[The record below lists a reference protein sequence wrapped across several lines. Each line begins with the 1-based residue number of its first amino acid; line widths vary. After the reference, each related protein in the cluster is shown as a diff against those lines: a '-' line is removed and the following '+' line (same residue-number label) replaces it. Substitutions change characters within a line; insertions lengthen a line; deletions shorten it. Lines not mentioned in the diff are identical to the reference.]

1 MEDYFN
7 TMNNLDLSSLYE
19 EKDVYDIYYRTNV
32 NKIYIQFFYV
42 NNNNEIE
49 YKKKIYYSLKEENK
63 ISQEEIVQILTKYRF
78 YKNKKYKLTKIL
90 KYNLSLK
97 ENEIEK
103 FLRLPNI
110 SFLKSIEHKEDIHF
124 EPTIKYFQELNE
136 IIILLNKEE
145 TNNTTKKV
153 YFNKTKYLV

>member
-19 EKDVYDIYYRTNV
+19 EKDVYNNYYRTNV

-78 YKNKKYKLTKIL
+78 HKNKKYKLTKIL
-90 KYNLSLK
+90 KYNLTLK

-103 FLRLPNI
+103 FLSLPNI
-110 SFLKSIEHKEDIHF
+110 SVL
-124 EPTIKYFQELNE
+124 
-136 IIILLNKEE
+136 
-145 TNNTTKKV
+145 
-153 YFNKTKYLV
+153 

>member
-19 EKDVYDIYYRTNV
+19 EKDVYNNYYRTNV

-42 NNNNEIE
+42 NNNEIE
-49 YKKKIYYSLKEENK
+49 YKKKIYFLLQEENK
-63 ISQEEIVQILTKYRF
+63 ISQEEIFKLLTKYRF
-78 YKNKKYKLTKIL
+78 YKNKKYKLNKIL

-110 SFLKSIEHKEDIHF
+110 SFLKSIEHKEDIYF

-136 IIILLNKEE
+136 LIIILNKDE

-153 YFNKTKYLV
+153 YFNKIKYLG

>member
-19 EKDVYDIYYRTNV
+19 EKDVYNNYYRTNV

-42 NNNNEIE
+42 NNNEIE
-49 YKKKIYYSLKEENK
+49 YKKKIYFLLQEENK
-63 ISQEEIVQILTKYRF
+63 ISQEEIIKILIKYRF
-78 YKNKKYKLTKIL
+78 YKNRKYKLNKIL

-110 SFLKSIEHKEDIHF
+110 S
-124 EPTIKYFQELNE
+124 
-136 IIILLNKEE
+136 ILE
-145 TNNTTKKV
+145 TFIYISLFV
-153 YFNKTKYLV
+153 GYV

>member
-1 MEDYFN
+1 MDDYFN

-19 EKDVYDIYYRTNV
+19 EKDVYNNYYRTNV

-42 NNNNEIE
+42 NNNEIE
-49 YKKKIYYSLKEENK
+49 YKKKIYYLLQEENK
-63 ISQEEIVQILTKYRF
+63 ISQEEIFKLLTKYRF
-78 YKNKKYKLTKIL
+78 YKNKKYKLIKIL

-110 SFLKSIEHKEDIHF
+110 SFLKSIEHKEDIYF

-136 IIILLNKEE
+136 IIIILNKDE

-153 YFNKTKYLV
+153 YLNKIKYLG

>member
-7 TMNNLDLSSLYE
+7 TMSNLDLSSLYE
-19 EKDVYDIYYRTNV
+19 EKDVYENYYRTNV
-32 NKIYIQFFYV
+32 NKIYIQFFYI

-49 YKKKIYYSLKEENK
+49 YKKKIFYSLKEENK
-63 ISQEEIVQILTKYRF
+63 ISQEEIIKILIKYRF
-78 YKNKKYKLTKIL
+78 YKNRKYKLNKIL

-110 SFLKSIEHKEDIHF
+110 SFLKSIEHKEDIFF

-153 YFNKTKYLV
+153 YFNKTKYLD